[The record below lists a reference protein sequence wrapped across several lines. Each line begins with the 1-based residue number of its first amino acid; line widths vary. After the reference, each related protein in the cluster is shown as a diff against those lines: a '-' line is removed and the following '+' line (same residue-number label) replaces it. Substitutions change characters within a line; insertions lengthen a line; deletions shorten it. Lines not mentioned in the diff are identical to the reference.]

1 MKVDVLVNLSS
12 QKVRRDSNLMA
23 IYITEY
29 KKAFGITPNCA
40 GCTFSKDFEKLR
52 KYVLRWELPKQQK
65 TQTNTNDMTTFKLKK
80 KQGKILSYKKDGK
93 TFRIYDTAMTD
104 SFAVA
109 YLTNGTEEQL
119 KQRKEL
125 FSKLP
130 DALVEVN
137 EVEVVKEETK
147 KNLILI
153 NEKEYSLEDALEL
166 LNKAEL
172 TTKTTSLKG
181 VQKYINK
188 LSKEDLE
195 KLDQ

>member
-1 MKVDVLVNLSS
+1 
-12 QKVRRDSNLMA
+12 
-23 IYITEY
+23 
-29 KKAFGITPNCA
+29 
-40 GCTFSKDFEKLR
+40 
-52 KYVLRWELPKQQK
+52 
-65 TQTNTNDMTTFKLKK
+65 
-80 KQGKILSYKKDGK
+80 
-93 TFRIYDTAMTD
+93 MTD

-130 DALVEVN
+130 DALIEVN

-147 KNLILI
+147 KELILI

-195 KLDQ
+195 KLEQ